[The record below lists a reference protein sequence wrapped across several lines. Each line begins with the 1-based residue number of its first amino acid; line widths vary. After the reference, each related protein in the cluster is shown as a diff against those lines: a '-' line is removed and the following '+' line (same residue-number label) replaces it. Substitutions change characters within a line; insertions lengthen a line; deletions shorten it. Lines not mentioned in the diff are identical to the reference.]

1 MGKVKDG
8 DECSPGPGPDE
19 QERRISVAKAI
30 LGVDGPSLT
39 IPDTL
44 YKKKDALGDLIRA
57 LLKVQHIEPGRITCT
72 FTVNPSFTNA
82 YNTLHGG
89 AVGVIS
95 EAVALGCVRSVAG
108 DKDFFL
114 GEWAASYLSAARLKI
129 SSRQL
134 DGLKEFYLCMGN
146 STSIEE
152 DKKNVQEELQ
162 VDGVVI
168 RHGRSI
174 IVTSVEFRI
183 KQTRKLIYSI
193 RATFYSI
200 PVAHL

>member
-8 DECSPGPGPDE
+8 DESSPGPGPDE
-19 QERRISVAKAI
+19 QERRISVAKAT

-114 GEWAASYLSAARLKI
+114 GEWAASYLSAARLK
-129 SSRQL
+129 
-134 DGLKEFYLCMGN
+134 
-146 STSIEE
+146 
-152 DKKNVQEELQ
+152 EELQ

>member
-1 MGKVKDG
+1 MGRVKDG
-8 DECSPGPGPDE
+8 DESSPGPNE

-44 YKKKDALGDLIRA
+44 YKKDALGDLIRA

-114 GEWAASYLSAARLKI
+114 GEWAASYLSAARLK
-129 SSRQL
+129 
-134 DGLKEFYLCMGN
+134 
-146 STSIEE
+146 
-152 DKKNVQEELQ
+152 EELQ

-183 KQTRKLIYSI
+183 KQTRKLIYSV

-200 PVAHL
+200 PAAHL